1 MPHAK
6 IRFLEYRTED
16 KEAPGNYGLLD
27 QTLAIM
33 LVPVS
38 MPIIYAVAELSRMT
52 LMAVAA
58 VAVLGIVV
66 FLPQRGAHSAHLTAH
81 CSLFCSAVIPL
92 GY

>member
-38 MPIIYAVAELSRMT
+38 MPIIYAVAE
-52 LMAVAA
+52 
-58 VAVLGIVV
+58 
-66 FLPQRGAHSAHLTAH
+66 
-81 CSLFCSAVIPL
+81 
-92 GY
+92 